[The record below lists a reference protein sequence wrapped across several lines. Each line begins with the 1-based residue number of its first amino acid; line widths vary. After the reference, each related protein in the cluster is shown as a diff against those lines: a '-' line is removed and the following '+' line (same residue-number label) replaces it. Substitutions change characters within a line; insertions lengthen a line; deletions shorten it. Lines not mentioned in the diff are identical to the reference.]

1 MNHKKFVTWMAAAIA
16 SLVVA
21 IACPLLMS
29 TPVTAQTA
37 PPTPQVTTTVTS
49 SSATANLR
57 VYAAISLLEVLTD
70 IENAYNN
77 STSTPKINFTNSLD
91 SSGILLQNINYAPNQ
106 TAGIPDVFISAA
118 TSQMTSLQNAGQLAS
133 GWPQN
138 IAKNRLVLVKPTT
151 PTSPAPTGN
160 AISSFSTL
168 VNSSPT
174 RTGIRGIAIGD
185 PSTVPAGEY
194 ARQLLTNSDSTNCGG
209 ATYNTLL
216 NNPAPNKIY
225 FASNV
230 RNVLSAVE
238 TKTLN
243 GNTID
248 AGIVYATDKQVSTL
262 TSQVGSAA
270 AGSCL
275 TTPIVYPEAVLNR
288 STNLTAA
295 NAFAN
300 FIINNSA
307 AQNAL
312 TTRGFLLP

>member
-1 MNHKKFVTWMAAAIA
+1 MKSKKFVTWIAAAIA
-16 SLVVA
+16 SLAVA
-21 IACPLLMS
+21 IAFPFFMS

-37 PPTPQVTTTVTS
+37 PPTPQVTTNVTYPG
-49 SSATANLR
+49 ATANLK

-77 STSTPKINFTNSLD
+77 STNTPKINFTNSLD
-91 SSGILLQNINYAPNQ
+91 SSGILLQNIQYTPNE

-118 TSQMTSLQNAGQLAS
+118 TSQMTTLQTAGKLAS
-133 GWPQN
+133 GWPKN
-138 IAKNRLVLVKPTT
+138 IAKNRLVLVKPS
-151 PTSPAPTGN
+151 SPATPLPTGN
-160 AISSFSTL
+160 AITSFSTL

-174 RTGIRGIAIGD
+174 RTGIRGIAIGT
-185 PSTVPAGEY
+185 PATVPAGEY
-194 ARQLLTNSDSTNCGG
+194 ARQVLTNSDATNCGG
-209 ATYNTLL
+209 GTYNTLV
-216 NNPAPNKIY
+216 NNPAPNKIF

-248 AGIVYATDKQVSTL
+248 AGLVYATDKQVSNLTTL
-262 TSQVGSAA
+262 VSTALA
-270 AGSCL
+270 SCL
-275 TTPIVYPEAVLNR
+275 TTPIVYPEAVLTR
-288 STNLTAA
+288 TTNSTAA

-300 FIINNSA
+300 FIVTDTNAKNS
-307 AQNAL
+307 L

>member
-1 MNHKKFVTWMAAAIA
+1 MKSKRFVTWMAAAIA

-21 IACPLLMS
+21 IAFPFFMS

-37 PPTPQVTTTVTS
+37 PPTPQVTTNVTFPG
-49 SSATANLR
+49 ATANLR

-91 SSGILLQNINYAPNQ
+91 SSGILLQNIQYAPNE

-118 TSQMTSLQNAGQLAS
+118 TSQMNTLQSAGKLAS

-138 IAKNRLVLVKPTT
+138 IARNRLVLVKPSSPTT
-151 PTSPAPTGN
+151 PLPTGN
-160 AISSFSTL
+160 AITSFSTL
-168 VNSSPT
+168 VNSAPT
-174 RTGIRGIAIGD
+174 RSGIRGIVIGT

-194 ARQLLTNSDSTNCGG
+194 ARQVLTNSNATNCGG
-209 ATYNTLL
+209 ATYNTLV
-216 NNPAPNKIY
+216 NNPAPNKIF

-248 AGIVYATDKQVSTL
+248 AGVVYATDKQVSNL
-262 TSQVGSAA
+262 TALVSTAP
-270 AGSCL
+270 GSCL
-275 TTPIVYPEAVLNR
+275 TTPIVYPEAVLTR
-288 STNLTAA
+288 STNPTAA

-300 FIINNSA
+300 FVATNTA
-307 AQNAL
+307 AQTAL

>member
-1 MNHKKFVTWMAAAIA
+1 
-16 SLVVA
+16 
-21 IACPLLMS
+21 
-29 TPVTAQTA
+29 
-37 PPTPQVTTTVTS
+37 VTTTVTS

-70 IENAYNN
+70 LENAYNN
-77 STSTPKINFTNSLD
+77 STATPKINFTNSLD
-91 SSGILLQNINYAPNQ
+91 SSGILLQNIQYAPNQ

-118 TSQMTSLQNAGQLAS
+118 TSQMNTLQTAGQLAT

-138 IAKNRLVLVKPTT
+138 IARNTLVLIKPSSPTT
-151 PTSPAPTGN
+151 PVPTGN

-174 RTGIRGIAIGD
+174 RSGIRGIAIGT
-185 PSTVPAGEY
+185 PSSVPAGEY
-194 ARQLLTNSDSTNCGG
+194 ARQVLTSTGTGCGG
-209 ATYNTLL
+209 GTYNTLV
-216 NNPAPNKIY
+216 NNPAPNKIF

-238 TKTLN
+238 TKIL
-243 GNTID
+243 GSDVID

-262 TSQVGSAA
+262 TQLVSTAP
-270 AGSCL
+270 GSCL

-300 FIINNSA
+300 FVATNTA
-307 AQNAL
+307 ARNVL
-312 TTRGFLLP
+312 TNRGFLAP